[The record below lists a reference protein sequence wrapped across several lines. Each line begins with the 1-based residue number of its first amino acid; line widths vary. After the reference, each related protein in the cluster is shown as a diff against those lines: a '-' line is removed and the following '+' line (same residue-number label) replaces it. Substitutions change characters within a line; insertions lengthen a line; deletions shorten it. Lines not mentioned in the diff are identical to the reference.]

1 MNNQLL
7 LIKELKIDSNFDKF
21 NTILKKSY
29 ESLFLK
35 FLDYSKFMTVISCLQ
50 DSLTSIF
57 YILLLITGTYYFF
70 NNKITVGEITIIF
83 SYFKT
88 SMDVILYYLNFNKSF
103 QTIKVSMDRIFE
115 FEKIKE
121 EANGNTILNSINH
134 ITIKNLNYSYL
145 KDKNLLRNIN
155 VSFEKNNIYLILGK
169 NGSGKSTFLNLL
181 LGIILNNIDG
191 DILYNDNKIS
201 DIDLYTLRKDKIS
214 VMIQDTRR
222 LNMSIKDIL
231 ENVYEPITEIFLRE
245 FILNNDLETLYFTKK
260 FDIIKNLNTNIFNL
274 SGGELKKVYL
284 LKTLLKNADIYIF
297 DEPTV
302 ALDIDSI
309 KHFKKIIYNLK
320 YNEKIVIVVTHDNNL
335 ITDDMKVIEII

>member
-115 FEKIKE
+115 FEK
-121 EANGNTILNSINH
+121 N
-134 ITIKNLNYSYL
+134 
-145 KDKNLLRNIN
+145 
-155 VSFEKNNIYLILGK
+155 
-169 NGSGKSTFLNLL
+169 
-181 LGIILNNIDG
+181 
-191 DILYNDNKIS
+191 
-201 DIDLYTLRKDKIS
+201 
-214 VMIQDTRR
+214 QRR
-222 LNMSIKDIL
+222 S
-231 ENVYEPITEIFLRE
+231 
-245 FILNNDLETLYFTKK
+245 
-260 FDIIKNLNTNIFNL
+260 
-274 SGGELKKVYL
+274 
-284 LKTLLKNADIYIF
+284 
-297 DEPTV
+297 
-302 ALDIDSI
+302 
-309 KHFKKIIYNLK
+309 
-320 YNEKIVIVVTHDNNL
+320 
-335 ITDDMKVIEII
+335 